1 MICVNLPVPE
11 VVPPNAGVDQK
22 PVPGC
27 CCCCCWLFWPKP
39 PLNPLP
45 PKDIFTCFGSLFL
58 LIPDCLT
65 LHPFGQFIRGLIH
78 QKPTVTTR
86 ERATKRKRGI
96 GSGRK
101 EFEIRAVKASLGM
114 NPSRENDDKYRETGG
129 GWMNGK

>member
-11 VVPPNAGVDQK
+11 VVPPNAGVDPK
-22 PVPGC
+22 PVPGCC

-45 PKDIFTCFGSLFL
+45 PKDIFTCFGLLFL
-58 LIPDCLT
+58 SLSDCLT
-65 LHPFGQFIRGLIH
+65 LHPFGQFIRGLIR

-86 ERATKRKRGI
+86 ERATKRKRRI

-101 EFEIRAVKASLGM
+101 EFEICA
-114 NPSRENDDKYRETGG
+114 
-129 GWMNGK
+129 